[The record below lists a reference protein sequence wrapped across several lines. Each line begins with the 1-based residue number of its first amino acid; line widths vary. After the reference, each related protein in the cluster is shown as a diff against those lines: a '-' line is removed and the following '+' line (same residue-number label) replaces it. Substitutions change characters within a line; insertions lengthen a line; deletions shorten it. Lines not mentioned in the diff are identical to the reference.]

1 MLQSKAKIKIV
12 DNKSSNGGI
21 LSKVL
26 KAAVSYFKHEDCQCL
41 FNPSEFS
48 IERSASYAE
57 HKIPGLD
64 RPILQFVNG
73 EAEVMRFSLFFD
85 TYAAGT
91 SAQDLKLAATSKLPT
106 ILKLDVRR
114 YTAPFYN
121 LLNVSQDKHAPNTV
135 AFEWGSMK
143 FEGYVT
149 DIQQRFTMFA
159 PTGFPLRATLN
170 ITLKSNKLDNNI
182 RNSPDRTK
190 QRVIKSG
197 DRLYSYAKDEYGSC
211 TEWRR
216 IADANHLENPRLLRS
231 GENIVIP
238 AVIK

>member
-1 MLQSKAKIKIV
+1 MFQSKAKIKIV
-12 DNKSSNGGI
+12 DNKGHSGGI
-21 LSKVL
+21 LSKIL
-26 KAAVSYFKHEDCQCL
+26 KAAVSYFSHDDCQCL

-48 IERSASYAE
+48 IERTANYAE
-57 HKIPGLD
+57 HRIPGLD

-73 EAEVMRFSLFFD
+73 EAEVMHFSLFFD

-91 SAQDLKLAATSKLPT
+91 SAQDLKLALTSKLPT

-114 YTAPFYN
+114 YTAPFYD
-121 LLNVSQDKHAPNTV
+121 LLNVNPDKHAPNTV

-149 DIQQRFTMFA
+149 DIKQHFTMFA
-159 PTGFPLRATLN
+159 PTGFPLRATLH

-190 QRVIKSG
+190 QRVVQSK

-211 TEWRR
+211 MEWRR

-231 GENIVIP
+231 GQSIVIP
-238 AVIK
+238 AIIK